1 MASMAQNPFGK
12 KRFNSQAR
20 YLIMKLWEYFEQE
33 AKKSR
38 VSVNVKNKI
47 SKALGKD
54 SLILQ

>member
-1 MASMAQNPFGK
+1 
-12 KRFNSQAR
+12 
-20 YLIMKLWEYFEQE
+20 MKLWDYFEQE

-54 SLILQ
+54 SIVLQ